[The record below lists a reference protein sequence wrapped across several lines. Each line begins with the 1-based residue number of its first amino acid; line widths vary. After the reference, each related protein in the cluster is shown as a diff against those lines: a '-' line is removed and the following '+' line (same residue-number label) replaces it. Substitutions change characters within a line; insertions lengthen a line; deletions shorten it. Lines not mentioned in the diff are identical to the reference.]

1 MLRNRTMHL
10 VAALALVGLAACNGD
25 DTQTRVDADTT
36 MYTQPTTETREVVV
50 PAEDTMMVERRVE
63 TEVTVD
69 TTRVDGR
76 TGVGTTRDTIRR
88 P

>member
-1 MLRNRTMHL
+1 MLRNRTIHL

-25 DTQTRVDADTT
+25 DTQTRVDTDTT
-36 MYTQPTTETREVVV
+36 LFTQPTTETREVVV
-50 PAEDTMMVERRVE
+50 PTEDTMMVERRVE
-63 TEVTVD
+63 TDVTVD

-76 TGVGTTRDTIRR
+76 TTRDTIRR